1 MIGHSSI
8 YSIRNGF
15 AKMFRRNRSFKEER
29 EKAVEKLVDTGYLRS
44 REVIRAM
51 KMVPR
56 EEFLPESLR
65 KQAYVDTPLSIGYG
79 QTISALHMVAMMA
92 DALNLETGQKILEV
106 GCGSGYHAA
115 VIAEVVAPKSEGR
128 QGHVYSIEIVPELV
142 HFARENLLRAGY
154 EKRVSAIL
162 GDGSLGYVE
171 NSPYDKILVAAAS
184 PSIPSPLIEQLKEGG
199 ILVIP
204 VGRLYFFQE
213 LLRVRKE
220 GERIVREG
228 LGGVAFVPLRGKHG
242 WKTTR

>member
-1 MIGHSSI
+1 MI
-8 YSIRNGF
+8 N
-15 AKMFRRNRSFKEER
+15 RNRSFKEER
-29 EKAVEKLVDTGYLRS
+29 EQAVERLVGMGYLRS

-65 KQAYVDTPLSIGYG
+65 KRAYVDTPLSIGYG

-92 DALNLETGQKILEV
+92 DALNLEKGQNILEV

-115 VIAEVVAPKSEGR
+115 VIAEVVAPKSGGR

-142 HFARENLLRAGY
+142 HFARENLRRAGY
-154 EKRVSAIL
+154 EEQVTAIL
-162 GDGSLGYVE
+162 GDGSLGYFDQA
-171 NSPYDKILVAAAS
+171 PYDRILVAAAS
-184 PSIPSPLIEQLKEGG
+184 PGIPSPLIEQLKEEG

-204 VGRLYFFQE
+204 VGNLYLFQE

-220 GERIVREG
+220 GERVTRER
-228 LGGVAFVPLRGKHG
+228 LGGVAFVPLRGEHG
-242 WKTTR
+242 WKTIH